1 MGKKIL
7 LEDKVIAL
15 HEEAMGYNWDGGV
28 ERLFEIIRDPDCDL
42 GTAKLVY
49 WNGYDRKV
57 FDLLKEIEKRVADKF
72 YKIGLITY
80 DPFEDHEINMEDV
93 NVKKIPEIM
102 FEAVEGR
109 FFI

>member
-15 HEEAMGYNWDGGV
+15 HEEAMDYNWDDGV

-49 WNGYDRKV
+49 WNGFDRKV
-57 FDLLKEIEKRVADKF
+57 FDLMKEIEKRVADKF
-72 YKIGLITY
+72 YKIGLVTY
-80 DPFEDHEINMEDV
+80 DPFEDREINMEDV

-102 FEAVEGR
+102 FEEVEGR

>member
-80 DPFEDHEINMEDV
+80 DPFEDREINMEDV

>member
-15 HEEAMGYNWDGGV
+15 HEEVMAYNWDDGV
-28 ERLFEIIRDPDCDL
+28 EQLFEIIRDPDCDL

-49 WNGYDRKV
+49 WNGYDRKS
-57 FDLLKEIEKRVADKF
+57 FDLMKEIEKRVADKF

-80 DPFEDHEINMEDV
+80 DPFEDREINMEDV

-102 FEAVEGR
+102 FEEVEGR

>member
-15 HEEAMGYNWDGGV
+15 HEEAMDYDWDGGV
-28 ERLFEIIRDPDCDL
+28 ERLFEIVRDPDCDL
-42 GTAKLVY
+42 GTAKLIY
-49 WNGYDRKV
+49 WNGFDRKA
-57 FDLLKEIEKRVADKF
+57 FELLKEIEKRVANKF
-72 YKIGLITY
+72 YKIGLVTY
-80 DPFEDHEINMEDV
+80 DPFEGRVIDMEDV

-102 FEAVEGR
+102 FEEVEGR